1 MPPKKDTNAQNNNN
15 PNVTNNNEVTTTA
28 VAAPTVTITVTST
41 SNNTNS
47 STTATVSQLAAAAA
61 AAATNNVA
69 ISGGQAVYLHDVAA
83 EQRTIAYQANAKLCR
98 LVRKCPWM
106 YDRNH
111 HNYAKK
117 HILDKSWTKIAKECN
132 DSVASCKER
141 WRNIRAAFA
150 RSINIYKTHS
160 GPNRVKPYYLHK
172 ELTFLVKPMMEGRDR
187 KDDYDE
193 DTRHDMDTAKD
204 DELEEEEEEDDD
216 MEQAED
222 EEEFQDE
229 TAEIKSAF
237 EALNPAIRIH
247 TEEYPKVLKT
257 VHNNNQNSAN
267 NSNNTN
273 LPEYEL
279 NGLFEP
285 QTEFTTSEAEAEFN
299 FQEDG
304 EQERKFTKRPMHF
317 EAETFESKR
326 LKLTNGSITSSE
338 ADVRFLEALLPD
350 MALMNTRQK
359 VIFKRKIYQ
368 TLEEVF
374 ENSSDFPNINA
385 NDHHHINTSTAT
397 SAPNTNN
404 NNNNKNSNNNNIA
417 NTGFN
422 NQTSAATITTS
433 GGAQV
438 RQTILTVNSSTAR
451 ALINNIA
458 NLNESELQKVNGFLQ
473 NTLRSSTVNT
483 RLINGN
489 PTPSSAA
496 ARLMH
501 STPKIT
507 ITKVSCPPPA
517 ALRNLNAKPASPT
530 PILNAT
536 NTTTSHSTNSIMA
549 PNVHSTTSNISTN
562 APVTTAATTTTTNN
576 NSNNSP
582 WNQLMPITIKD
593 EVEDVD
599 VD

>member
-1 MPPKKDTNAQNNNN
+1 MPPKKEIIAQNNNN

-28 VAAPTVTITVTST
+28 VTAPTVTITVTST

-47 STTATVSQLAAAAA
+47 SATATVSQLAAAAA
-61 AAATNNVA
+61 AAATNNVT

-187 KDDYDE
+187 KDDYDD
-193 DTRHDMDTAKD
+193 DTRPDMDAVKD
-204 DELEEEEEEDDD
+204 DELEEEEEDDD

-247 TEEYPKVLKT
+247 TEEYPKVLKA
-257 VHNNNQNSAN
+257 VHNNNQNAAS
-267 NSNNTN
+267 SNNNNN
-273 LPEYEL
+273 LHEYEM

-285 QTEFTTSEAEAEFN
+285 QTEFTTNEAEAEFN
-299 FQEDG
+299 FQEDA
-304 EQERKFTKRPMHF
+304 EQERKFPKRPLQI
-317 EAETFESKR
+317 EADNFESKR

-374 ENSSDFPNINA
+374 ENSSDFPNINT
-385 NDHHHINTSTAT
+385 NDHHHINKSTVT
-397 SAPNTNN
+397 SATTI
-404 NNNNKNSNNNNIA
+404 NSNNNNPSSSNNNMG
-417 NTGFN
+417 NTSFN
-422 NQTSAATITTS
+422 NPANATTITTS

-473 NTLRSSTVNT
+473 NTLRNNTVSA

-489 PTPSSAA
+489 PAPSGAA

-536 NTTTSHSTNSIMA
+536 NTTTSHSNNSIMA
-549 PNVHSTTSNISTN
+549 PNVHSTTSNINTN

>member
-1 MPPKKDTNAQNNNN
+1 MFLFLFCN
-15 PNVTNNNEVTTTA
+15 
-28 VAAPTVTITVTST
+28 
-41 SNNTNS
+41 
-47 STTATVSQLAAAAA
+47 
-61 AAATNNVA
+61 
-69 ISGGQAVYLHDVAA
+69 HF
-83 EQRTIAYQANAKLCR
+83 
-98 LVRKCPWM
+98 LV
-106 YDRNH
+106 
-111 HNYAKK
+111 
-117 HILDKSWTKIAKECN
+117 
-132 DSVASCKER
+132 VASCKER

-204 DELEEEEEEDDD
+204 DELEEEEEDDD

-279 NGLFEP
+279 N
-285 QTEFTTSEAEAEFN
+285 
-299 FQEDG
+299 DG

-374 ENSSDFPNINA
+374 ENSI
-385 NDHHHINTSTAT
+385 
-397 SAPNTNN
+397 
-404 NNNNKNSNNNNIA
+404 
-417 NTGFN
+417 
-422 NQTSAATITTS
+422 
-433 GGAQV
+433 
-438 RQTILTVNSSTAR
+438 NSSTAR

-473 NTLRSSTVNT
+473 NTLRSNTVST

-530 PILNAT
+530 PILNTT